1 MEDSCDQ
8 PGNTS
13 QMTRW
18 VLTQK
23 GYVGMDKGLAGN
35 KRREVIWD
43 EERGR
48 TSNQNASPWCLV
60 VDTLTVLTF

>member
-13 QMTRW
+13 QTTRW

-43 EERGR
+43 EERGKTSR
-48 TSNQNASPWCLV
+48 TKMPARGAWWLIR
-60 VDTLTVLTF
+60 